1 MEGIKAEKAIVKP
14 SKTGVVPVTDV
25 NFGKVIT
32 LVSKKW
38 TSSNWLTLQW
48 LTLAEFDTNAT
59 NYNTVLSA
67 RLKEGSTRPQI
78 TKALGT
84 LDKIIDG
91 ALSYI
96 KIYITE
102 KYKKENATSYYPEF
116 GIEYKANN
124 YLFPPDQNK
133 RLLAIGQVIAA
144 LQTHG
149 FESKEYGVEFW
160 TPIQAQ
166 YKLLLEQA
174 VAKDGGVSVKVGDK
188 NALKNNLKKGL
199 NAIVNALKANYPD
212 SYKQEL
218 RNWGFQ
224 KEKY

>member
-1 MEGIKAEKAIVKP
+1 MEEIKAEKVIVKP
-14 SKTGVVPVTDV
+14 SKKGVVPVTDV

-32 LVSKKW
+32 SVSNKW
-38 TSSNWLTLQW
+38 GSSSWLTLKW
-48 LTLAEFDTNAT
+48 LTAAEFDTNAE
-59 NYNTVLSA
+59 NYNTVLNA
-67 RLKEGSTRPQI
+67 RLKEGSTRPQT
-78 TKALGT
+78 TKALAI
-84 LDKIIDG
+84 LDKTING
-91 ALSYI
+91 ALSYL
-96 KIYITE
+96 KIYITD
-102 KYKKENATSYYPEF
+102 KYKKESATSYYSEF
-116 GIEYKANN
+116 GIEYKTKKYA
-124 YLFPPDQNK
+124 FPRDQNK
-133 RLLAIGQVIAA
+133 RLLAIGMVIAA

-149 FESKEYGVEFW
+149 FKDKEYGVAFW
-160 TPIQAQ
+160 TAIQAQ

-174 VAKDGGVSVKVGDK
+174 IASDGEVSVKVGDK

>member
-1 MEGIKAEKAIVKP
+1 MAENNAEKVNVKP
-14 SKTGVVPVTDV
+14 SKKGVVPVTDV
-25 NFGKVIT
+25 NFGEVIT
-32 LVSKKW
+32 SVSKKW
-38 TSSNWLTLQW
+38 ASSNWLSLQW
-48 LTLAEFDTNAT
+48 LTAAEFDTNAK
-59 NYNTVLSA
+59 NYNTVLNA

-84 LDKIIDG
+84 LDKTIDG

-116 GIEYKANN
+116 GIEYKINN
-124 YLFPPDQNK
+124 YLFPADQNK
-133 RLLAIGQVIAA
+133 RLLALDLVIAA

-149 FESKEYGVEFW
+149 FENKEYGVAFW
-160 TPIQAQ
+160 TPIKAQ

-174 VAKDGGVSVKVGDK
+174 LAKDGEVSVKVGDK

-199 NAIVNALKANYPD
+199 NAIVNTLKANYPD

>member
-1 MEGIKAEKAIVKP
+1 MEEIKAEKVNVKP
-14 SKTGVVPVTDV
+14 SKKGVVPVADV

-32 LVSKKW
+32 SVGDKW
-38 TSSNWLTLQW
+38 ASSSWLTLQW
-48 LTLAEFDTNAT
+48 LTATEFGTNAK
-59 NYNTVLSA
+59 NYNNVLNA
-67 RLKEGSTRPQI
+67 RLKEGSTRPQT

-84 LDKIIDG
+84 LDKTIDG
-91 ALSYI
+91 ALSYL
-96 KIYITE
+96 KIYVTE

-116 GIEYKANN
+116 GIEYKTKKYA
-124 YLFPPDQNK
+124 FPRDQNK

-149 FESKEYGVEFW
+149 FENKEYGVAFW

-166 YKLLLEQA
+166 YKLLIDQA
-174 VAKDGGVSVKVGDK
+174 TSTDGQVSIKVGDK

-199 NAIVNALKANYPD
+199 NAIVNTLKANYPD
-212 SYKQEL
+212 NYKQEL

-224 KEKY
+224 KENY